1 MSYSFI
7 VFFFLSIIY
16 CIAILLLT
24 YFFIYKKISFHL
36 HHVVAFGTGFLIILV
51 FFDFLPHSFST
62 EVSVRNIIMIMAMGF
77 LVNAFS
83 EVGILPYMKF
93 LNKLLP
99 GKKHNCHQHDS
110 SHIHYHLIPS
120 SVGCSAVGC
129 LILCAFFDGVRLA
142 SALLIDMKTAMMM
155 SIGLLFHLLPESVT
169 VLGIGLSSGF
179 SRRSLFGIILAFC
192 FAFLG
197 GYHVFFLLSYM
208 ENLESFV
215 LPFAS
220 GLFLYVCF
228 VHLIPIVIKFKVKK
242 WFLLG
247 AILCF
252 IFLYSSVFLS
262 HHG

>member
-1 MSYSFI
+1 MSHSFI
-7 VFFFLSIIY
+7 VFFLLSVVY

-24 YFFIYKKISFHL
+24 YFFIHKKIKLHL
-36 HHVVAFGTGFLIILV
+36 HHFVAFGTGFLVILV
-51 FFDFLPHSFST
+51 FFDFLPHSFNT
-62 EVSVRNIIMIMAMGF
+62 KMSVYNIMIMLAGF

-83 EVGILPYMKF
+83 EIGILPRLKF

-99 GKKHNCHQHDS
+99 DKKHDCHQHDS
-110 SHIHYHLIPS
+110 DHIHYHLMPS

-142 SALLIDMKTAMMM
+142 STLFVDMGTAILM

-169 VLGIGLSSGF
+169 VVGIGLSSGF
-179 SRRSLFGIILAFC
+179 SRKSLFGIILVFC

-197 GYHVFFLLSYM
+197 GYHVFFLLSYI
-208 ENLESFV
+208 EHLQNFV

-228 VHLIPIVIKFKVKK
+228 VHLIPVVIKFKVKK
-242 WFLLG
+242 WFFIG
-247 AILCF
+247 AGLCF
-252 IFLYSSVFLS
+252 ILLQSYFLLS